1 MNESIRQEIGTAQNS
16 QVFGE
21 MIGSTALNV
30 HEIQGGSCLI
40 SGNNNQVT
48 IYGSVIKTEEKTK
61 TPAKL
66 KANPYQG
73 LPAFQ
78 ERDYERFFGR
88 DRQIEALWTKL
99 RDLSQQDQQLRFLPV
114 YGPSGCGKS
123 SLVRAGL
130 IPELVRRPLPVC
142 HSVRVATLIPGH
154 RPLEALAMVLAKVA
168 THDPT
173 PVAKSEE
180 FLAVLEKPCAVKSG
194 MLGHQPEF
202 CGLRKIAALLPEIHT
217 SPLIVFVDQFEEI
230 YSLCDSEGERE
241 AFISN
246 LVQAAGDRNRQVT
259 VVVTFR
265 SDFLRELQQHPP
277 LYHLFSEQ
285 GLLVRPLL
293 VEELRE
299 AIAKPAELAGHPL
312 DEAVITLLLQQMQG
326 QDHALPLLQFALTQI
341 WEGLEA
347 GVSEVETLTRIG
359 GVGGALAGE
368 AQRLYEGL
376 PHGDRALARRMF
388 LGLVQLGEGSED
400 TRRRVLTSE
409 LVASS
414 EEGDRLEVIINQF
427 AAPRVR
433 FLSVSLNQQ
442 HQETLE
448 VAHEALIRHWG
459 QLQEWIKESREALHK
474 KRKIEQLAQD
484 WQESGQS
491 KGYLLQG
498 RPLRDAKEFQESSEG
513 ETSLSTLAQEFIHQS
528 QRVYRYRFWPF
539 FLVSL
544 VIVLP
549 VIYNLHHQTLDRA
562 EAILTEQD
570 DGGSC
575 TVNPQLFRGLQYIRW
590 MAILDK
596 NLRNRPN
603 SNLCGEVLHGI
614 NLNRFEFRNSNFQNS
629 SLRSAKFRNADL
641 SNSQFQGANLTKVDF
656 NNATLTCAEF
666 GCVDNDCSNRTIL
679 EGANFQDASMINANL
694 ENALLLNANFNNTT
708 LYGANLSGVQELE
721 IEQIQNAKLC
731 QTILP
736 DNMTAI
742 IDPDRNCTPDAR
754 LLILSLS

>member
-1 MNESIRQEIGTAQNS
+1 MNESIRQEIETAQDS
-16 QVFGE
+16 QVTGN
-21 MIGSTALNV
+21 MVGSTALNIRK
-30 HEIQGGSCLI
+30 IQGGSFLI
-40 SGNNNQVT
+40 SGDNNQVT
-48 IYGSVIKTEEKTK
+48 IYGSVLQTEEKK
-61 TPAKL
+61 TTAATFATTFKD
-66 KANPYQG
+66 NPYQG
-73 LPAFQ
+73 LLAFQ

-180 FLAVLEKPCAVKSG
+180 FLAVLEKPCAVKPG
-194 MLGHQPEF
+194 MLGNQPEF

-217 SPLIVFVDQFEEI
+217 SQLIVFVDQFEEI
-230 YSLCDSEGERE
+230 YSLCDSQGERE

-299 AIAKPAELAGHPL
+299 AIAKPAELASHPL

-442 HQETLE
+442 QQETLE
-448 VAHEALIRHWG
+448 VAHEALIRHWS

-513 ETSLSTLAQEFIHQS
+513 ETSLSTLAQEFIRQS
-528 QRVYRYRFWPF
+528 QWKRRGDRAKSLAIFLIIPSILSLIPLHFLILARAKTALTNGEPDFGSRFFIQYLWIIGESKNLSNIDASHDNFRRVDLPKLELPLLGKRYLRITGNSSHPSKLEESNFSESNLKGAF
-539 FLVSL
+539 LENTDIINAEIMNVNLENSFLV
-544 VIVLP
+544 
-549 VIYNLHHQTLDRA
+549 R
-562 EAILTEQD
+562 
-570 DGGSC
+570 
-575 TVNPQLFRGLQYIRW
+575 VNFDNSDLNHTSF
-590 MAILDK
+590 K
-596 NLRNRPN
+596 NA
-603 SNLCGEVLHGI
+603 
-614 NLNRFEFRNSNFQNS
+614 
-629 SLRSAKFRNADL
+629 SLRDISFKNADL
-641 SNSQFQGANLTKVDF
+641 SNADFSGSSLRTINLQEVRYPENLTYDQLQAAKVICDVQF
-656 NNATLTCAEF
+656 PLHISISSSR
-666 GCVDNDCSNRTIL
+666 DC
-679 EGANFQDASMINANL
+679 
-694 ENALLLNANFNNTT
+694 
-708 LYGANLSGVQELE
+708 
-721 IEQIQNAKLC
+721 
-731 QTILP
+731 P
-736 DNMTAI
+736 DY
-742 IDPDRNCTPDAR
+742 ID
-754 LLILSLS
+754 

>member
-1 MNESIRQEIGTAQNS
+1 MNESIRQEIETAEDS
-16 QVFGE
+16 QV
-21 MIGSTALNV
+21 IGAMHDSTALSV
-30 HEIQGGSCLI
+30 QKMQGGSFLI
-40 SGNNNQVT
+40 SGDNNQVT
-48 IYGSVIKTEEKTK
+48 IYGSVLQTEEKK
-61 TPAKL
+61 TTAATL

-73 LPAFQ
+73 LLAFQ

-130 IPELVRRPLPVC
+130 IPELVRRPLPIC
-142 HSVRVATLIPGH
+142 HSVQVATLIPGH

-180 FLAVLEKPCAVKSG
+180 FLAVLEKPCAVKPG
-194 MLGHQPEF
+194 MLGNQPEF

-285 GLLVRPLL
+285 GVLVRPLL

-326 QDHALPLLQFALTQI
+326 QDHALPLLQFALTKI

-368 AQRLYEGL
+368 AQRLYEDL

-427 AAPRVR
+427 AAPGVR

-513 ETSLSTLAQEFIHQS
+513 ETALSALAREFIRQS
-528 QRVYRYRFWPF
+528 QWKRRGDRAK
-539 FLVSL
+539 SL
-544 VIVLP
+544 GLYSLMPVTLILISLYFG
-549 VIYNLHHQTLDRA
+549 VIY
-562 EAILTEQD
+562 LTEGALSQKNCD
-570 DGGSC
+570 RIAESPD
-575 TVNPQLFRGLQYIRW
+575 TYRPIPNLQYIIEFLWWPKYRLNE
-590 MAILDK
+590 M
-596 NLRNRPN
+596 NLCKEYLADIDISNANLFKTKLQRTQLSR
-603 SNLCGEVLHGI
+603 SNLTGATLD
-614 NLNRFEFRNSNFQNS
+614 F
-629 SLRSAKFRNADL
+629 ADL
-641 SNSQFQGANLTKVDF
+641 TRANLDGVTLKNAHLNFTHLNFADLNGANLTGALVHQTNFKGASLRDTNLTDVDLT
-656 NNATLTCAEF
+656 NALHLTAAQLEDATLC
-666 GCVDNDCSNRTIL
+666 RTRL
-679 EGANFQDASMINANL
+679 PS
-694 ENALLLNANFNNTT
+694 
-708 LYGANLSGVQELE
+708 Y
-721 IEQIQNAKLC
+721 IEDL
-731 QTILP
+731 
-736 DNMTAI
+736 
-742 IDPDRNCTPDAR
+742 DRNFSQCN
-754 LLILSLS
+754 L

>member
-1 MNESIRQEIGTAQNS
+1 MNESIRQDIETAEDS
-16 QVFGE
+16 QV
-21 MIGSTALNV
+21 IGAMHDSTALSV
-30 HEIQGGSCLI
+30 QKMQGGSFLI
-40 SGNNNQVT
+40 SGDNNQVT
-48 IYGSVIKTEEKTK
+48 IYGSVLQTEEKK
-61 TPAKL
+61 TTTATL
-66 KANPYQG
+66 KDNPYQG
-73 LPAFQ
+73 LLAFQ

-130 IPELVRRPLPVC
+130 IPELVRRPLPIC
-142 HSVRVATLIPGH
+142 HSVQVATLIPGH

-180 FLAVLEKPCAVKSG
+180 FLAVLEKPCAVKPG
-194 MLGHQPEF
+194 MLGNQPEF

-368 AQRLYEGL
+368 AQRLYEDL

-528 QRVYRYRFWPF
+528 QWKRRGDRAK
-539 FLVSL
+539 SL
-544 VIVLP
+544 GLYSLMPVTLILISLYFG
-549 VIYNLHHQTLDRA
+549 VIY
-562 EAILTEQD
+562 LTEGALSEKDCQQITD
-570 DGGSC
+570 
-575 TVNPQLFRGLQYIRW
+575 NPQIYRGI
-590 MAILDK
+590 
-596 NLRNRPN
+596 
-603 SNLCGEVLHGI
+603 SNLKYIIQYLWWPGYKLNEMNLCKESLADINIPNANLIRAKLQRTELSRSNLTGAYLDFANLTRA
-614 NLNRFEFRNSNFQNS
+614 NLNGATLEKAHLHFSDFN
-629 SLRSAKFRNADL
+629 LADL
-641 SNSQFQGANLTKVDF
+641 NGANLTGALVHQTSFQGASLRETNLTDVD
-656 NNATLTCAEF
+656 LT
-666 GCVDNDCSNRTIL
+666 
-679 EGANFQDASMINANL
+679 
-694 ENALLLNANFNNTT
+694 NALHITQA
-708 LYGANLSGVQELE
+708 QLE
-721 IEQIQNAKLC
+721 DAKLC
-731 QTILP
+731 RTKLP
-736 DNMTAI
+736 SY
-742 IDPDRNCTPDAR
+742 IDQLENNLHQCD
-754 LLILSLS
+754 

>member
-1 MNESIRQEIGTAQNS
+1 MNESIRQEIETAEDS
-16 QVFGE
+16 QV
-21 MIGSTALNV
+21 IGAMHDSTALSV
-30 HEIQGGSCLI
+30 QKMQGGSFLI
-40 SGNNNQVT
+40 SGDNNQVT
-48 IYGSVIKTEEKTK
+48 IYGSVLQTEEKK
-61 TPAKL
+61 TTAATL

-73 LPAFQ
+73 LLAFQ

-130 IPELVRRPLPVC
+130 IPELVRRPLPIC
-142 HSVRVATLIPGH
+142 HSVQVATLIPGH

-180 FLAVLEKPCAVKSG
+180 FLAVLEKPCAVKPG
-194 MLGHQPEF
+194 MLGNQPEF

-285 GLLVRPLL
+285 GVLVRPLL

-326 QDHALPLLQFALTQI
+326 QDHALPLLQFALTKI

-368 AQRLYEGL
+368 AQRLYEDL

-414 EEGDRLEVIINQF
+414 EDGDRLEVIINQF
-427 AAPRVR
+427 AAPGVR

-513 ETSLSTLAQEFIHQS
+513 ETALSALAREFIRQS
-528 QRVYRYRFWPF
+528 QWKRRGDRAKSLAIFLIIPSILSLIPLHFLILARAKTALTNGEPDFGSRF
-539 FLVSL
+539 FLKYLWIAGQTSNFHSIDISYENFRGIKIPSSSGFRDVAIHNQAKL
-544 VIVLP
+544 VETDFSNAVLTG
-549 VIYNLHHQTLDRA
+549 IFIEDTDMT
-562 EAILTEQD
+562 EAILT
-570 DGGSC
+570 G
-575 TVNPQLFRGLQYIRW
+575 T
-590 MAILDK
+590 
-596 NLRNRPN
+596 NLRGAYLSRV
-603 SNLCGEVLHGI
+603 NLQKGRLVG
-614 NLNRFEFRNSNFQNS
+614 S
-629 SLRSAKFRNADL
+629 
-641 SNSQFQGANLTKVDF
+641 
-656 NNATLTCAEF
+656 
-666 GCVDNDCSNRTIL
+666 
-679 EGANFQDASMINANL
+679 NFQDATL
-694 ENALLLNANFNNTT
+694 ENVDLRDA
-708 LYGANLSGVQELE
+708 Q
-721 IEQIQNAKLC
+721 
-731 QTILP
+731 
-736 DNMTAI
+736 I
-742 IDPDRNCTPDAR
+742 IDTKFEDSTLRNLDFRNIYQPILLTNEQFESAKTICNVIFPDHIDIDKDRDCSN
-754 LLILSLS
+754 